1 MAFGVLAWLL
11 MMLIPM
17 PMAGT
22 SPFGRK
28 MGMMAPVMILV
39 LHVVWD
45 AALGATFGGFRR
57 SAGQG

>member
-1 MAFGVLAWLL
+1 
-11 MMLIPM
+11 
-17 PMAGT
+17 
-22 SPFGRK
+22 
-28 MGMMAPVMILV
+28 MMAPVMILV